1 MVSRLTNS
9 HRAPVLATSVKVEL
23 NKSAVVNGS
32 AISTNQKH
40 HPLLLQESVIAGALK
55 EFIFC
60 GRLDN
65 LCMSFCSLK
74 SRKIAVKELFC
85 SSVTRAVVP
94 LNWRPEAD
102 EERGDND
109 PLTRNRISA

>member
-40 HPLLLQESVIAGALK
+40 HPLLLQKFTPNPIRRL
-55 EFIFC
+55 
-60 GRLDN
+60 RLDN
-65 LCMSFCSLK
+65 DRNLL
-74 SRKIAVKELFC
+74 R
-85 SSVTRAVVP
+85 
-94 LNWRPEAD
+94 
-102 EERGDND
+102 ERLLVEIVYCKNAARQRSK
-109 PLTRNRISA
+109 PSP